1 MTESTEDAERTRL
14 ERGRALYHEVVGE
27 QGETMLAA
35 LAQTSP
41 VVVEQVLAFA
51 FADVYD
57 RPQLDRT
64 QRQLV
69 IIAVLTAL
77 GAEPELKV
85 HIVAALRAGLT
96 PEQVTEAIL
105 QTVPYSG
112 FPRAINATVVAAS
125 VFAQASGASST
136 PSSSAAR

>member
-1 MTESTEDAERTRL
+1 
-14 ERGRALYHEVVGE
+14 
-27 QGETMLAA
+27 MLAA

-41 VVVEQVLAFA
+41 VLLEQVLAFA

-57 RPQLDRT
+57 RPHLDRN

-69 IIAVLTAL
+69 IVAVLTTL

-85 HIVAALRAGLT
+85 HIGAALRAGLT

-112 FPRAINATVVAAS
+112 FPAP
-125 VFAQASGASST
+125 ST
-136 PSSSAAR
+136 RCSRQPPSSRRRRTPIRHRPVPPCADPCSPTIAIGKGSTVA